1 MAEAVMEW
9 QGGESSWVLRRR
21 VLPQHTDHGGVMW
34 HGAYLAWLEEAR
46 VEALAASG
54 LPYASL
60 SAQGLELPVVTLQI
74 DYRRALGHGEVVELR
89 SLAMPRRGLRLPWIS
104 RFLLRGGGL
113 AAEARVELALVR
125 RLGAGEGLRPVR
137 RYPPEFEQALQRLL
151 AGPRDPC

>member
-1 MAEAVMEW
+1 M
-9 QGGESSWVLRRR
+9 LRRR

-54 LPYASL
+54 LSYASL

-74 DYRRALGHGEVVELR
+74 DYRQAVGHGEMVELR

-104 RFLLRGGGL
+104 RFMFGGGRL

-125 RLGAGEGLRPVR
+125 RLGAGEGLRLVR
-137 RYPPEFEQALQRLL
+137 RYPPELEHALQRLL
-151 AGPRDPC
+151 AGPGKPC